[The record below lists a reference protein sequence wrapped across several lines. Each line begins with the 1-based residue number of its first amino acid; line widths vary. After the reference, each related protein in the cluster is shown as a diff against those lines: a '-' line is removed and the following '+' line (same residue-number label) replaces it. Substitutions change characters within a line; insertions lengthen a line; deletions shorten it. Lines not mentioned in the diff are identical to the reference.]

1 VGGTGADCDP
11 SVPGPSTTARSP
23 TVPLEPLL
31 LAELVS
37 IPTPGTPLDGL
48 FYAPERPRPRGA
60 AMLMHGNGMNFYYG
74 APGFLPP
81 HLTGIGL
88 AALAFNRHGHD
99 TISARTRVAE
109 GNAFQTAAEEIDDNE
124 RAARWLGDRGHDAP
138 VVIGHSNG
146 GMLAAEHVANHPET
160 PALVLLSAHLG
171 GKEMLRRGS
180 ALGLLGGDRLAEIS
194 AQAHAL
200 VDAGRADELM
210 LLPGWYYV
218 ITAGSFVDQENN
230 LPVLLDNAPRITC
243 PTLYLRGDQEDVEMY
258 PAERFAER
266 AGGPVD
272 VRVLPDCD
280 HFYTGHEDAV
290 GRLVAEWLDG
300 VLA

>member
-1 VGGTGADCDP
+1 M
-11 SVPGPSTTARSP
+11 
-23 TVPLEPLL
+23 
-31 LAELVS
+31 LAEVVS
-37 IPTPGTPLDGL
+37 VPTPGTPLDGL
-48 FYAPERPRPRGA
+48 FYAAEGPRSRGA

-74 APGFLPP
+74 APGFLPE

-109 GNAFQTAAEEIDDNE
+109 GNAYQTVAEEIDDNE
-124 RAARWLGDRGHDAP
+124 RAARWLGVRGYAAP

-146 GMLAAEHVANHPET
+146 GMLAAEHAAHHPET

-171 GKEMLRRGS
+171 GREMLRRGS
-180 ALGLLGGDRLAEIS
+180 ALGLLAGDRLAEIS

-230 LPVLLDNAPRITC
+230 LPALLDNAPRITC

-258 PAERFAER
+258 PAERFAEL

-272 VRVLPDCD
+272 VRILPDCD
-280 HFYTGHEDAV
+280 HFYTGHEKAV

-300 VLA
+300 VLP